1 LFHLTLQETLKK
13 ELHDARAVTWSLK
26 KDIEHLS
33 KETRTSD
40 EDAAI
45 LEKNQYVMAFPLLYV
60 NCYCNY
66 LCLQTTF

>member
-1 LFHLTLQETLKK
+1 LQETLKK

-26 KDIEHLS
+26 KDIELLN
-33 KETRTSD
+33 KETRIRD

-45 LEKNQYVMAFPLLYV
+45 LEKNRCVMAFLLLCV

-66 LCLQTTF
+66 LCL

>member
-1 LFHLTLQETLKK
+1 VFHFTLQETLKK
-13 ELHDARAVTWSLK
+13 ERHDARAVTRSLK
-26 KDIEHLS
+26 KNIEHLS

-45 LEKNQYVMAFPLLYV
+45 LEKNQYVMLFPLLIV

-66 LCLQTTF
+66 LCLQTKF